1 MPLSGT
7 GLKDNKNNVHYSF
20 TSCRIADSE
29 FYICILNFQIGQD
42 IVEKK
47 LKHLEMIQGVIN
59 RMAHCSFLLKGWS
72 VILVSGLFA
81 LAAKDANQLFVYL
94 AYLPVIAFWVL
105 DGYYLYQE
113 RLYRKLYGRV
123 RIIDA
128 SDIDFDMN
136 ATGFKGEDGCTW
148 VDSILSK
155 TMILFHGILISTVIV
170 VMFVCIKINGGLN
183 G

>member
-1 MPLSGT
+1 M
-7 GLKDNKNNVHYSF
+7 
-20 TSCRIADSE
+20 
-29 FYICILNFQIGQD
+29 
-42 IVEKK
+42 EKK

-81 LAAKDANQLFVYL
+81 LAAKDSNQLFVYL

-113 RLYRKLYGRV
+113 RLYRKLYGHV
-123 RIIDA
+123 RKIDA

-136 ATGFKGEDGCTW
+136 STGFKGKDGCTW

-170 VMFVCIKINGGLN
+170 VMFVCITINGGSN

>member
-1 MPLSGT
+1 MFDL
-7 GLKDNKNNVHYSF
+7 
-20 TSCRIADSE
+20 
-29 FYICILNFQIGQD
+29 QIGRN

-81 LAAKDANQLFVYL
+81 LAAKEANQLFVYL
-94 AYLPVIAFWVL
+94 TYLPVIAFWIL

-113 RLYRKLYGRV
+113 RLYRKLYGHV
-123 RIIDA
+123 RKIDA

-136 ATGFKGEDGCTW
+136 ATGFKDEDGCTW
-148 VDSILSK
+148 VGSIISK
-155 TMILFHGILISTVIV
+155 TMFLFHGILILTVIV
-170 VMFVCIKINGGLN
+170 VMFVCITINGGAN